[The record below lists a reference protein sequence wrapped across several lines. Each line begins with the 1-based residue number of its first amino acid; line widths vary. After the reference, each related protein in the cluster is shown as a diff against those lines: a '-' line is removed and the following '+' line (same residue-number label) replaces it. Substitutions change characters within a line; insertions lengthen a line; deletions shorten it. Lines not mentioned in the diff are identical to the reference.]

1 VLCILMIMFI
11 AIQLINYPLA
21 YTYNYFTRNWGD
33 FKYIYRTMFYA
44 FDGCLYFIY
53 LLRSLRLVYAHEID
67 NSRSKTLIFKFFK
80 HEYYLTIIIFLMIII
95 KIIPILAT
103 NYSEQDIFLTFI
115 DINTYTFSDPD
126 SQELGFGIK

>member
-1 VLCILMIMFI
+1 MIMFI

-80 HEYYLTIIIFLMIII
+80 HEYYLTIIIFIMIII
-95 KIIPILAT
+95 KIIPIIAT
-103 NYSEQDIFLTFI
+103 NYTE
-115 DINTYTFSDPD
+115 
-126 SQELGFGIK
+126 